1 MEAAVLLKLGL
12 PKSVYSLFPVYSHVS
27 QGLPCQG
34 WASRLK
40 VVSFVSN
47 ESLFYVFIC
56 VGVHMRV
63 PQQTLEIRGEVLFF
77 HH

>member
-12 PKSVYSLFPVYSHVS
+12 PKSVYQFIHTFHE
-27 QGLPCQG
+27 GLPCQG

-40 VVSFVSN
+40 VVSLDSD

-56 VGVHMRV
+56 VGVHMHV
-63 PQQTLEIRGEVLFF
+63 PQRTLEIRR
-77 HH
+77 